1 MYQNYLENI
10 KPEEILIYLRKSRAD
25 DPLLST
31 EEVLSKHEAMLD
43 EWAER
48 NLSAPIPESNRYRE
62 VVSGENLTDRLIFQ
76 KVLKRIESPSIRAV
90 LAVEVQRIGRP
101 SLEEIGRISTIF
113 RYTETMVIT
122 PMKTFNIADEYDR
135 ELFQRELMRG
145 NEYLEYT
152 KKIMKRGRELSVSQG
167 NYVCSIPP
175 YGYDRIFITEG
186 KRKYPTLAINEEQAN
201 VVRMIFDMYVN
212 QNKGVNVIANYLNEL
227 HIPPQKG
234 KHWTPYTLRDMLDND
249 HYVGKVKWNWRKTVI
264 VVEDGEVRK
273 TEPKAKR
280 GDYLIYDGKHPA
292 IISDE
297 LFQMA
302 LDKKGRN
309 SRQKPTTKMAN
320 PLAGLV
326 YCKCGR
332 SMVLRKDSKTTGEY
346 RYNPRLMCSGQT
358 LCNTGSCLHSD
369 IMDSVVD
376 FLKAKI
382 SEYEIEAQ
390 NTNVDLVK
398 NHARLIKNLEKKLS
412 DIGAREVA
420 LWESQ
425 VSPNVEN
432 RMPSHIFQTIT
443 DKLTKEREEVEH
455 SLKEARD
462 SMPDPV
468 DYEKKIVTLQT
479 TLDSLMDDEVEAS
492 EKNRLLKTCISKIE
506 YHRDKPERL
515 KGAERKCQWSSP
527 PIELDIKSL
536 L

>member
-1 MYQNYLENI
+1 M
-10 KPEEILIYLRKSRAD
+10 YLRKSRAD

-62 VVSGENLTDRLIFQ
+62 VVSGENLSDRVIFQ
-76 KVLKRIESPSIRAV
+76 QVLKRIESPSIRAV
-90 LAVEVQRIGRP
+90 LAVEIQRIGRP
-101 SLEEIGRISTIF
+101 SLEEIGKISTIF
-113 RYTETMVIT
+113 RYTKTMVIT

-175 YGYDRIFITEG
+175 YGYDRIFVTEG

-212 QNKGVNVIANYLNEL
+212 QNKGVNIIANYLNEL

-234 KHWTPYTLRDMLDND
+234 KYWSAATLRDMLDND
-249 HYVGKVKWNWRKTVI
+249 HYIGKVKWNWRKIVI
-264 VVEDGEVRK
+264 VVEDGQVKK

-280 GDYLIYDGKHPA
+280 GEYLIYEGKHPA

-302 LDKKGRN
+302 LDKTGRN
-309 SRQKPTTKMAN
+309 SRQKTSTKIAN

-332 SMVLRKDSKTTGEY
+332 SMRLRKDYKTTGEY
-346 RYNPRLMCSGQT
+346 RYNPRLMCYGQT
-358 LCNTGSCLHSD
+358 LCNTGSCLQSEV
-369 IMDSVVD
+369 MDSVIA
-376 FLKAKI
+376 FLKEKI
-382 SEYEIEAQ
+382 AEYEIEAQ
-390 NTNVDLVK
+390 NTNEDFVK

-412 DIGAREVA
+412 DIGARELA
-420 LWESQ
+420 LWEAQ
-425 VSPNVEN
+425 VSPTIEN
-432 RMPSHIFQTIT
+432 RMPPHIFQTIT

-455 SLKEARD
+455 SLKEAREN
-462 SMPDPV
+462 MPDPIN
-468 DYEKKIVTLQT
+468 YEKKIVTLQT
-479 TLDSLMDDEVEAS
+479 TLDALVDDEVDVA
-492 EKNRLLKTCISKIE
+492 EKNKLLKTCISKIE
-506 YHRDKPERL
+506 YHRDKPQRQ
-515 KGAERKCQWSSP
+515 KGGRKGMWTNP